1 MNIDKNYPLVSLI
14 SINYNQSG
22 VTLEFLESL
31 SKLTYPNYEVIV
43 IDNASPND
51 TPDIIKTK
59 YPNTILIKSETNLGF
74 AGGNNIGII
83 NSKGKYLL
91 FINNDTEV
99 EPDFLEP
106 LVDAFESDS
115 TLGMVSPKIIFHHSK
130 SERLMQ
136 YAGGSEINYTKG
148 TGHFYGYGE
157 IDKGQYNTTYT
168 NLIHGAAVMVPREL
182 MKTVGVWPDVYFLYY
197 EEIDW
202 SEHFKKSGYKL
213 KYISE
218 STIYHKESI
227 SIGKATPLRVFYMNR
242 NRQLFIRRN
251 ASGFNTIT
259 ALLYFYIAS
268 VPKSTFYFL
277 FKKKFDLLSAL
288 WRGIVWNIIHIRGL
302 KQNPL
307 LIEKDDDIKIVNS
320 TYKYTKL

>member
-1 MNIDKNYPLVSLI
+1 MNTQNDYPLVSFI

-31 SKLTYPNYEVIV
+31 RHLTYPNYEVII
-43 IDNASPND
+43 IDNASPTDN
-51 TPDIIKTK
+51 PDIIKEK
-59 YPNTILIKSETNLGF
+59 YPDTILIKSEKNLGF

-106 LVDAFESDS
+106 MVDAFENDK
-115 TLGMVSPKIIFHHSK
+115 TLGMASPKIIFHHSK
-130 SERLMQ
+130 DEKIMQ
-136 YAGGSEINYTKG
+136 YAGGTEINYTKG
-148 TGHFYGYGE
+148 TGRFYGYGE
-157 IDKGQYNTTYT
+157 VDKGQYKTTYT

-182 MKTVGVWPDVYFLYY
+182 MKTVGVWPDIYFLYY

-202 SEHFKKSGYKL
+202 SEHFKRAGYRL
-213 KYISE
+213 KFIAE

-251 ASGFNTIT
+251 AKPSNILS
-259 ALLYFYIAS
+259 ALLYYYIAS
-268 VPKSTFYFL
+268 VPKATTYFL
-277 FKKKFDLLSAL
+277 FKGQFNLFWAI
-288 WRGIVWNIIHIRGL
+288 WRGVFWNMSHISGL
-302 KQNPL
+302 KQNPSL
-307 LIEKDDDIKIVNS
+307 VEESGKINIINS
-320 TYKYTKL
+320 TYKYSKL